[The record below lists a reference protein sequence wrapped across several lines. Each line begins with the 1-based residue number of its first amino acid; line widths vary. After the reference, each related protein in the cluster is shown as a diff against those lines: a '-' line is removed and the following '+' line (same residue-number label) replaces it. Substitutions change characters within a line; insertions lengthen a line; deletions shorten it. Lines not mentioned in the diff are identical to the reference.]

1 MIKIPKKDNHNQ
13 KNQNDN
19 NDNVQK
25 KGKLKQ
31 LTKPE
36 ITDPFN

>member
-1 MIKIPKKDNHNQ
+1 MIKIRKKDNHNQ
-13 KNQNDN
+13 KKQNDN
-19 NDNVQK
+19 SDNVQK
-25 KGKLKQ
+25 KGKLKR